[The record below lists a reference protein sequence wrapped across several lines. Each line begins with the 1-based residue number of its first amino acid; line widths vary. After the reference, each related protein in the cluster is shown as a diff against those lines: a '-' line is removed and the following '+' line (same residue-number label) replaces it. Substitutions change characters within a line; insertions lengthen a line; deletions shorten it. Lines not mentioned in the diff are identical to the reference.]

1 MLRMLAPE
9 KLVTSTTPEQRLAD
23 IERELLV
30 LHRRAA
36 SNKAT
41 AVDYFHI
48 ERLTQEREQ
57 IVWEF
62 TYGDIKYA

>member
-1 MLRMLAPE
+1 MLTMVAP
-9 KLVTSTTPEQRLAD
+9 KKHTASLSPEERLAD
-23 IERELLV
+23 IERDLLV

-41 AVDYFHI
+41 TVDYLQI
-48 ERLTQEREQ
+48 QRLTQEREQ

-62 TYGDIKYA
+62 TYGDVKYG

>member
-1 MLRMLAPE
+1 MLRMVAQTKVTTSSSPE
-9 KLVTSTTPEQRLAD
+9 ERLVD

-41 AVDYFHI
+41 AVDYLQI